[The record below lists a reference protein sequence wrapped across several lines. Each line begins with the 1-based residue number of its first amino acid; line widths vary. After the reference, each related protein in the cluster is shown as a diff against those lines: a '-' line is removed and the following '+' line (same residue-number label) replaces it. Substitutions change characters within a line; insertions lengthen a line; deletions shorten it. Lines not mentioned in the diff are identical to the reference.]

1 MTRSP
6 ASGTNAPTTNRKIR
20 AADGRDALSKVRVI
34 QWTTG
39 KVGRLAL
46 RGILDD
52 PRLELVGVFAWSDD
66 KRGVDAGRL
75 CGRPDCGAPATNDI
89 DALIALELR

>member
-1 MTRSP
+1 ME
-6 ASGTNAPTTNRKIR
+6 
-20 AADGRDALSKVRVI
+20 KVRVI

-52 PRLELVGVFAWSDD
+52 PRLELVGVFAWSDLFD
-66 KRGVDAGRL
+66 LVDEA
-75 CGRPDCGAPATNDI
+75 I
-89 DALIALELR
+89 DAPK